1 MPPQQRA
8 MQTRRDLLVA
18 AAEVFCEKGYEAAST
33 VEIFQRAG
41 VTKGAL
47 YFHFKSKSDLA
58 LGVLEE
64 AVTTEGVAPQTFK
77 LQEWIDIAMALAY
90 RLPREP
96 MLRAA
101 LLLQLDPQF
110 RSIFGTQPWKD
121 WIELTA
127 QYLSDAKRAGELLA
141 HVDPERVARVLVS
154 SWAGTEAVLE
164 GVPSERDFE
173 EEVSYLIGMVF
184 PSIAVPAVLME
195 LDASPGRGIRIFKES
210 GSPGTPKQI
219 IKTRQSPPK

>member
-1 MPPQQRA
+1 MK
-8 MQTRRDLLVA
+8 TRKDLLIA

-58 LGVLEE
+58 LGVLAE
-64 AVTTEGVAPQTFK
+64 AVTTEGVAPQLFK
-77 LQEWIDIAMALAY
+77 LQEWIDTALALAY

-110 RSIFGTQPWKD
+110 RTMFGTQPWKD
-121 WIELTA
+121 WIDLTA
-127 QYLSDAKRAGELLA
+127 QFLEEAKSAGELLA
-141 HVDPERVARVLVS
+141 HVDPQRASRVLVS
-154 SWAGTEAVLE
+154 SWAGLQAVIE
-164 GVPSERDFE
+164 GVPSDRGLEG
-173 EEVSYLIGMVF
+173 EVSYMLDMIL
-184 PSIAVPAVLME
+184 PSIAVPAILRN
-195 LDASPGRGIRIFKES
+195 LDITPGRGSRVFGES
-210 GSPGTPKQI
+210 GSVGTPRSFRDLREDHTQENSDG
-219 IKTRQSPPK
+219 R